1 MMRIRSLFAALA
13 AAALLAGLT
22 AAAAPAAQ
30 AATITCG
37 VWRWPVKTGSD
48 ATRFQVSTTV
58 HPTTVA
64 YLDGRPPPSSFG
76 SYAQSHR
83 IRYAEFRTWQV
94 TATLVAL
101 KEEDDGDIHVRL
113 SSGGHP
119 IIAEVPLPRCVSS
132 ASRWKAP
139 ITSARNYLTSR
150 YSIGLSDW
158 TYVYRT
164 VTIRG
169 LGFFDEEH
177 GVTGAAPND
186 IELHPVIYVHF

>member
-1 MMRIRSLFAALA
+1 MTRFRWLAAALT
-13 AAALLAGLT
+13 AAALLTGLT
-22 AAAAPAAQ
+22 AAAAPSAQ

-48 ATRFQVSTTV
+48 ASRFQVSHTVKLTTI
-58 HPTTVA
+58 A
-64 YLDGRPPPSSFG
+64 YLDGRAPAHFTP
-76 SYAQSHR
+76 YAQNHR
-83 IRYAEFRTWQV
+83 IRPQELTTWQV

-113 SSGGHP
+113 SSGGHLM
-119 IIAEVPLPRCVSS
+119 IAEVPLPRCVSS
-132 ASRWKAP
+132 ASLWKTG
-139 ITSARNYLTSR
+139 IRNARNYLTSR
-150 YSIGLSDW
+150 YSIGLSGW

-186 IELHPVIYVHF
+186 IELHPVISVHF